1 MGHSAQALLIVDMQ
15 VDYFNDNELER
26 CRDDLVAACNTLAER
41 AISAGAPVI
50 EVRTEHKPDRSTWAL
65 NMRDDDSGM
74 VIEGTT
80 GASPV
85 AGLRTD
91 GTATVIKTR
100 DSAFFRTEL
109 EHLLAARGIETVAI
123 AGVSTESCIATT
135 AADAYA
141 RDLRV
146 VIADEAVASVDPA
159 LNRRTQEQLEQQYR
173 QPTVR
178 LDELVFEAP
187 GGRRLSA

>member
-1 MGHSAQALLIVDMQ
+1 MTYAVQALLIVDMQ
-15 VDYFNDNELER
+15 VDYFNDSELER
-26 CRDDLVAACNTLAER
+26 CRDDLVAACNTLAAR
-41 AISAGAPVI
+41 ASAAGALVI
-50 EVRTEHKPDRSTWAL
+50 EVRTEHKRDRSTWAL

-80 GASPV
+80 GAERV
-85 AGLRTD
+85 AGLHTD
-91 GTATVIKTR
+91 EAITVIKTR

-109 EHLLAARGIETVAI
+109 ENLLAAHGIETI
-123 AGVSTESCIATT
+123 ALTGVSTESCIATT

-146 VIADEAVASVDPA
+146 VLVDEGVASVDPG
-159 LNRRTQEQLEQQYR
+159 LNRRTQEQLEKQYR

-178 LDELVFEAP
+178 LDDVTFTAP
-187 GGRRLSA
+187 GEQLTA